1 MEPKIIEKPT
11 FHVLGYGIQTTT
23 HNGQNSTD
31 IPRFWQEYLNNNL
44 RNDIPNPI
52 SPNVE
57 LGICTDFNLQ
67 DGGFTYLIGMEV
79 KSTELVPEGMIYRTF
94 PAGQFAVFTTPPAT
108 NNTFTQ
114 SIQETWGFIFQSWLP
129 SSGYEH
135 SGGAEMEL
143 YDERCWGNENK
154 QMDIYVP
161 IKKVD

>member
-44 RNDIPNPI
+44 RNDISNPI

-57 LGICTDFNLQ
+57 LGICTGFNLQ

-108 NNTFTQ
+108 NNTSLKAFKKHGDLFF
-114 SIQETWGFIFQSWLP
+114 SHGFLLQGTNIVGGLKWSYTMKDAGEMKISKWIFMYQ
-129 SSGYEH
+129 
-135 SGGAEMEL
+135 
-143 YDERCWGNENK
+143 
-154 QMDIYVP
+154 
-161 IKKVD
+161 